1 MLPLGISSSDCL
13 GHGFEPILTLQAMLP
28 PGLSPKPAG
37 AVTVALKVGTC
48 VSVGVFVPYWA
59 PVSHWLVLGACNGAH
74 ATFNDGNTRAH
85 RFCTANA
92 KSFNS
97 Q

>member
-13 GHGFEPILTLQAMLP
+13 GHGFEPILTLQAMLF

-48 VSVGVFVPYWA
+48 VSVCVCSLLGPCK
-59 PVSHWLVLGACNGAH
+59 SLVGLGGLQWRSC
-74 ATFNDGNTRAH
+74 DL
-85 RFCTANA
+85 
-92 KSFNS
+92 